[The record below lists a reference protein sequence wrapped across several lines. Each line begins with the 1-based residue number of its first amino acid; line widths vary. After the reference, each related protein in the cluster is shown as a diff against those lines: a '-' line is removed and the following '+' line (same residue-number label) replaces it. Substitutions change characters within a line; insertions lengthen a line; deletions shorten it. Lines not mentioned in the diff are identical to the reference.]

1 MAEYLEIFNTKG
13 REDIKEFLWS
23 DYRKGIWDGEFLS
36 DLLKQYTCKYGMHGL
51 GFREYRQ
58 VAIAF
63 MEKHLKFSLDEM
75 GLGLNAI
82 LDLQA
87 GHTSRTVSASYAVS
101 SEDHRSVSR
110 EVMHQFYLASKAWH
124 DLLQM
129 EMGDMKKT
137 GIFILF
143 YI

>member
-1 MAEYLEIFNTKG
+1 
-13 REDIKEFLWS
+13 
-23 DYRKGIWDGEFLS
+23 
-36 DLLKQYTCKYGMHGL
+36 MHGL

-63 MEKHLKFSLDEM
+63 METHLKFSLDEM
-75 GLGLNAI
+75 GLGMNAI
-82 LDLQA
+82 LDLQT
-87 GHTSRTVSASYAVS
+87 GHTSRTASASYAVS
-101 SEDHRSVSR
+101 SKDHRSVSR
-110 EVMHQFYLASKAWH
+110 EAMHQFYLTSKVWH

-129 EMGDMKKT
+129 EKGGIKKT